1 MFVFA
6 GKEYRNQMRVITGTA
21 RGRKLK
27 TLPGED
33 VRPTTDIVKEAMFSI
48 IQFELE
54 GRRGIDL
61 FAGSGQLGIEAISR
75 GAESV
80 VFVDSS
86 KSSLAVV
93 NENIAGVGF
102 TEQSEVVLSDSV
114 GYLARC
120 TKTFDIAL
128 LDPPYNAGL
137 TEKALEALIPHMAR
151 GSVII
156 CETSDSQ
163 VLPNEIPGFS
173 GKRYRYGKTALTV
186 YRRSENL

>member
-1 MFVFA
+1 
-6 GKEYRNQMRVITGTA
+6 MRVITGTA